1 MKPVDFILT
10 GPIAVTRMI
19 CETIDKIFLL
29 VTPKQE
35 LSPPQK
41 KEYTL
46 PVFEV
51 IEGGRQEHKQ
61 AL

>member
-1 MKPVDFILT
+1 
-10 GPIAVTRMI
+10 MI

-35 LSPPQK
+35 LSPPPK